1 MSLTEQQ
8 PSRSLNFVVSSVAPS
23 VKACC
28 HTTTNGGAGPE
39 APAVALAGAPNTG
52 KSTLFNALTGA
63 RVTMGN
69 WPGTTVEVSRGV
81 WKTTR
86 SAASCT
92 CEECTCEPGEKR
104 LEITLIDLP
113 GAYSLDPHS
122 PDEALT
128 RDLLVGGP
136 AAERPD
142 PPSPPWPATR
152 PGWRTASTWCPSF
165 VSRASRCWWR

>member
-8 PSRSLNFVVSSVAPS
+8 PSRSLNLVVSSVAPS

-39 APAVALAGAPNTG
+39 APAVALVGAPNTG

-128 RDLLVGGP
+128 PRP
-136 AAERPD
+136 ARRRSGCGTARPLRRGLRRV
-142 PPSPPWPATR
+142 PAGEQ
-152 PGWRTASTWCPSF
+152 PLHGVPAS
-165 VSRASRCWWR
+165 